1 MSSVNLPTAYSGWAV
16 KKNVLLLVLSGWAV
30 DAAGAVGGGAAP
42 DALVAART
50 MAVLARGRVDAS
62 GTVARRSA
70 PFAVLLVV
78 AMLMLPRG

>member
-1 MSSVNLPTAYSGWAV
+1 MLPCRAM
-16 KKNVLLLVLSGWAV
+16 

-42 DALVAART
+42 DALVGAGA
-50 MAVLARGRVDAS
+50 MAVLASRRVDAS

-78 AMLMLPRG
+78 AVLVLPRW